1 MSRIL
6 SSDVIASLVTKMIK
20 CRVILSSS
28 LMEQSGW
35 WSVQPDRSQ
44 RLHLSND
51 IEIDLL
57 FRRDTSQRFHR
68 FHRHPPPLD
77 SQKTAQHHRLG
88 HHRFILDVL
97 RSGHHRIHLLGL
109 VSGRFRLPG
118 VYVVVVGVPHGLLL
132 LNMLLALTDRF
143 VAINYPLLH
152 REKMTARFAGGITFL
167 SSVLLVF
174 LLKLIFM
181 FRLVPLRCEVCL
193 SHVKISWLVFIPFVS
208 CMSSIS
214 RCTGWPRLNCVNLDG
229 LV

>member
-152 REKMTARFAGGITFL
+152 REKQREDDGSFRGRNHLFEFSSTRFSPQIDL
-167 SSVLLVF
+167 HVQINSSALWGVSIPRQNQLVGLHSVRFVHVLNFTVY
-174 LLKLIFM
+174 
-181 FRLVPLRCEVCL
+181 RLT
-193 SHVKISWLVFIPFVS
+193 K
-208 CMSSIS
+208 
-214 RCTGWPRLNCVNLDG
+214 T
-229 LV
+229 